1 MRGMMRWAW
10 RYAEEAIAGTALIVV
25 VLAVCWGVLTRYVTE
40 QPAAWAGEVAQIAF
54 AWMVFV
60 GAAAGFKYG
69 MHISIDMFVAML
81 PSPLRV
87 LLQWAMDALVL
98 AFLAYVFWLAILFNQ
113 ESWDSPTSVLQISRS
128 TVYSAV
134 LVGVAFMAVR
144 YVQTVVQRVRGGR
157 LPLFPMPGSAAAQ
170 ADGGEAR

>member
-1 MRGMMRWAW
+1 
-10 RYAEEAIAGTALIVV
+10 
-25 VLAVCWGVLTRYVTE
+25 
-40 QPAAWAGEVAQIAF
+40 
-54 AWMVFV
+54 MVFV

-81 PSPLRV
+81 PAPLRA

-157 LPLFPMPGSAAAQ
+157 LPLFTMPGSTATQ
-170 ADGGEAR
+170 PDGGGLR